1 MELDV
6 CGLSW
11 HAVDILESLWV
22 HLYNTC
28 DLTESICSVCG
39 LWTSY
44 LYQFTCLSP
53 VTESMCSVCG
63 LSWLTMDIVSVS
75 VHLFLTRDWKHVL
88 CVWSKLAWCGHPTSI
103 SSPVSH
109 LWLKARALCVVQADS
124 LWTSYPCLPVSHL
137 WLKACAL
144 CVVQADLLWTS
155 YPYQFTCFSPV
166 TESMCSVCGSS
177 WLAMDILPISV
188 HLFLTCDW
196 KHVLCVWF
204 KLTRYGH
211 PTRIS
216 SPVSRRVLVVS
227 TDVRFKWSLPWRTP
241 LDKCSAGAPWK
252 WGYVHVRA
260 VIDRSKRRIPHH
272 HRCQSHQHHQHQQHW
287 APVWFLVTVRLQNVS
302 DWMTMSMMS
311 SRCRWVLKSTISFAL

>member
-28 DLTESICSVCG
+28 DLTESICSVYG

-75 VHLFLTRDWKHVL
+75 VHLFLT
-88 CVWSKLAWCGHPTSI
+88 
-103 SSPVSH
+103 
-109 LWLKARALCVVQADS
+109 
-124 LWTSYPCLPVSHL
+124 
-137 WLKACAL
+137 
-144 CVVQADLLWTS
+144 
-155 YPYQFTCFSPV
+155 
-166 TESMCSVCGSS
+166 
-177 WLAMDILPISV
+177 
-188 HLFLTCDW
+188 CDW

-211 PTRIS
+211 PIPVYLFLTCDWKHVLCVWFKLTCCGHHTRIS
-216 SPVSRRVLVVS
+216 SLVSHLWLKACALCVVQADSLWTSYPYQFTCFSSCAGGLNRRPFQVVFTLEDASGQVLGRSAVEVRICACPGRDRQIEEKNSASSQMPKPSTSSASAALGTGVVS
-227 TDVRFKWSLPWRTP
+227 SDGPTAKRQRLNDDVDDVFSLSVSVEKYNFLCTLITTCSSWGVSAQWSLP
-241 LDKCSAGAPWK
+241 PWVSLCEA
-252 WGYVHVRA
+252 Y
-260 VIDRSKRRIPHH
+260 SQSLYTFSIP
-272 HRCQSHQHHQHQQHW
+272 
-287 APVWFLVTVRLQNVS
+287 
-302 DWMTMSMMS
+302 
-311 SRCRWVLKSTISFAL
+311 